1 MELSDE
7 DRAVLAIISKAG
19 NRGIKSRDLSVK
31 HIAKATRTPLQTAQR
46 LRSMRLV
53 RLERGVSGD
62 NWTTTDK
69 GEAAL

>member
-1 MELSDE
+1 MNLTDA

-31 HIAKATRTPLQTAQR
+31 HIPGGDTPIRVAQR

-53 RLERGVSGD
+53 RFERSVSGD

-69 GEAAL
+69 GEGML